1 MRRAFSAFA
10 IATAVTVGTLFT
22 LPNAEVGQGRHS
34 RGAIMS
40 SDFYVT
46 TADNFSIHVNRK
58 SGPHPSKIPILLVH
72 PTAADARVWDF
83 PGRSLMDYLAVR
95 GYDVYALDLRGMG
108 TSTHPDSYL
117 GIDIPSRVQDAA
129 AAASYIVEH
138 TGRAPVVIG
147 WSQGGLVTGLLAAT
161 APQLVAGVGLLG
173 VAPEG
178 SLIDPDV
185 LAFLEYQLSQGV
197 DRFNPPPDQLYAIL
211 FSYDPITGKP
221 TISADAFAMFVS
233 IASEPD
239 SLVAILQLFSADFF
253 STYMEPAWPA
263 IHVPALILHGALDA
277 IVPADGPQRLY
288 DALGSTQKQV
298 IVFPRNAHG
307 FSVEDN
313 YHAIW
318 RAFDIFLAQF

>member
-1 MRRAFSAFA
+1 MKTINLIAAMFFSVALSGPA
-10 IATAVTVGTLFT
+10 ADAGRIPLNGTM
-22 LPNAEVGQGRHS
+22 VV
-34 RGAIMS
+34 S

-58 SGPHPSKIPILLVH
+58 TGPRPNKIPILLVH
-72 PTAADARVWDF
+72 PTSADARVWDF

-95 GYDVYALDLRGMG
+95 GYDVYALDLRGLG

-147 WSQGGLVTGLLAAT
+147 WSQGGFVTGLLAAT
-161 APQLVAGVGLLG
+161 YPQLVAGVGLLG

-185 LAFLEYQLSQGV
+185 LAFLQYLLSIGV
-197 DRFNPPPDQLYAIL
+197 DRINLPPDALYAIL

-221 TISADAFAMFVS
+221 TISADAFATFVS
-233 IASEPD
+233 IADQPD
-239 SLVAILQLFSADFF
+239 SLVAILQLSSADFI
-253 STYMEPAWPA
+253 SAYMEPAWPA
-263 IHVPALILHGALDA
+263 IHVPALILDGALDA

-307 FSVEDN
+307 FPVEDN
-313 YHAIW
+313 FRSTTW
-318 RAFDIFLAQF
+318 RAFDVFLSQF

>member
-1 MRRAFSAFA
+1 
-10 IATAVTVGTLFT
+10 
-22 LPNAEVGQGRHS
+22 
-34 RGAIMS
+34 
-40 SDFYVT
+40 
-46 TADNFSIHVNRK
+46 
-58 SGPHPSKIPILLVH
+58 
-72 PTAADARVWDF
+72 
-83 PGRSLMDYLAVR
+83 MDYLAVR

-161 APQLVAGVGLLG
+161 APQLVAGVGLLS
-173 VAPEG
+173 VPPEG
-178 SLIDPDV
+178 GLIDPNV
-185 LAFLEYQLSQGV
+185 LAFLQYQLSIGV
-197 DRFNPPPDQLYAIL
+197 DRINLPPDELYAIL
-211 FSYDPITGKP
+211 FSYDHDPITGKP
-221 TISADAFAMFVS
+221 TISADAFATFVS

-263 IHVPALILHGALDA
+263 IHVPALILDGALDA
-277 IVPADGPQRLY
+277 MVPADGPQRLY